1 MFFKKLR
8 PGLRITALLTG
19 LLAAGS
25 ASAELVVIVSKGG
38 PDSMTKEQVA
48 DVFLG
53 KAASLPGGASAA
65 PHDQADSSALRDE
78 FYTKLTGKSA
88 AQAKAYWSK
97 LAFTGKGTP
106 PPEAPNSAAVKK
118 AVAGA
123 PGGIG
128 YIEKAAVDG
137 TVKVVLTVN

>member
-1 MFFKKLR
+1 MFFDR
-8 PGLRITALLTG
+8 FQRGLRTG
-19 LLAAGS
+19 VGLAGIFLAGS
-25 ASAELVVIVSKGG
+25 ASAELVVIVAKSG
-38 PDSMTKEQVA
+38 PDAMTKEQVS

-53 KAASLPGGASAA
+53 KAPSLPGGATAA
-65 PHDQADSSALRDE
+65 PQDQADASPLRDE

-106 PPEAPNSAAVKK
+106 PPEAASSAAVKK
-118 AVAGA
+118 AVAAA

-128 YIEKAAVDG
+128 YVEKAAADAS
-137 TVKVVLTVN
+137 VKVVLTVQ

>member
-1 MFFKKLR
+1 MSPVDVEQMYAAESPVCLKEWHPSVDFHADQGCTQQR
-8 PGLRITALLTG
+8 PD
-19 LLAAGS
+19 
-25 ASAELVVIVSKGG
+25 VN
-38 PDSMTKEQVA
+38 A

-53 KAASLPGGASAA
+53 KAASLPGGA
-65 PHDQADSSALRDE
+65 
-78 FYTKLTGKSA
+78 SA

-106 PPEAPNSAAVKK
+106 PPEAGNSAAVKK

-128 YIEKAAVDG
+128 YIEKSAADA